1 LKVGQVLKLVACAL
15 VASATAAAQP
25 ASKGVNKVWPP
36 ASEWVTF
43 LKAAPGGRP
52 VCAIL
57 HKGDQS
63 AAVPGAFM
71 ITLTE
76 VVTRFNVSYL
86 GGALP
91 VGPSLSLSV
100 DGVKVVDAP
109 ILSQYTVDGWT
120 SIMADLP
127 GRTFADVLVP
137 AFTRANRI
145 QADAGG
151 RRFTT
156 TTGQFAR
163 VMPQLVECAQAVLAM
178 QSGKKLPPS

>member
-1 LKVGQVLKLVACAL
+1 MLKLVACAL
-15 VASATAAAQP
+15 VVSATAAAQP

-43 LKAAPGGRP
+43 LKAAPGRRP

-63 AAVPGAFM
+63 AAVSGAFV

-76 VVTRFNVSYL
+76 VATRFNVSYL
-86 GGALP
+86 GGAFP

-120 SIMADLP
+120 IIMADLP

-163 VMPQLVECAQAVLAM
+163 VMPQLVECGQAVLAM

>member
-1 LKVGQVLKLVACAL
+1 MLLRLLVACVL
-15 VASATAAAQP
+15 VVSATAAAQP
-25 ASKGVNKVWPP
+25 ASEGVNKVWPP

-43 LKAAPGGRP
+43 LTAVPGGQP
-52 VCAIL
+52 VCAIF
-57 HKGDQS
+57 HEGDQS
-63 AAVPGAFM
+63 AAVPEAFI

-76 VVTRFNVSYL
+76 VATHFRIRYL
-86 GGALP
+86 GDALS
-91 VGPSLSLSV
+91 VGSSLSLSV

-109 ILSQYTVDGWT
+109 ILSQDTVDGWT
-120 SIMADLP
+120 IIMADLP
-127 GRTFADVLVP
+127 GRTFADMLVP
-137 AFTRANRI
+137 AFTRANTI

-163 VMPQLVECAQAVLAM
+163 VMPQLVECGQAVRAM